1 MTMNEQEEQGSL
13 GKRVVRN
20 ILSWVY
26 ALLKIVVVIFI
37 LAVAKVLLRT
47 NTELA
52 VAILGGTAALFLVW
66 YFFADIKR
74 LMNNDS

>member
-1 MTMNEQEEQGSL
+1 MNEQEEQGSL

-52 VAILGGTAALFLVW
+52 VAILGGIAALFLVW